1 MEADI
6 GAELAILDKVNEFY
20 TSSFMAEST
29 PSKSSR
35 KRKYEETSPDSTPY
49 QNMED
54 TFRTEID
61 RIFSEFNV
69 TLLKIYDKYE
79 KTPCAKMNATKRLIC
94 MRQELRKK
102 PGNNELL

>member
-6 GAELAILDKVNEFY
+6 GPELAILDKVNEFY
-20 TSSFMAEST
+20 TSSFLAELT
-29 PSKSSR
+29 PSKSSK
-35 KRKYEETSPDSTPY
+35 KRKHEETSPDSTPY
-49 QNMED
+49 PNGEE
-54 TFRTEID
+54 TFRAEID
-61 RIFSEFNV
+61 RAFAEFND
-69 TLLKIYDKYE
+69 TLLKIYDTYD